1 MSAAIRRFRRLHTRQ
16 TTSDD
21 KNAASPVSHIPMVSW
36 RRLRDRAKEISQ
48 QTVTRSL
55 DSRIM
60 LNQRQSEDIQV
71 EAHCG
76 TRAFQISKRVGGEQK
91 LWLHAAIH
99 AVTAPLRPAHKL
111 ITHSGRAYG
120 ADFFFTEV
128 TNARAPDLIEP
139 DRSVHQNDRQC
150 RDLDCRVPTIQVCAR
165 IGLCHADRLCSF
177 DSFLK
182 RAAFFYLRQHHV

>member
-99 AVTAPLRPAHKL
+99 AVTAALRPAHEL
-111 ITHSGRAYG
+111 ITHAGRAYG
-120 ADFFFTEV
+120 TDFFFTEV
-128 TNARAPDLIEP
+128 TNTRAPDLIEP
-139 DRSVHQNDRQC
+139 DRGVHQNDGQSGHFDRGI
-150 RDLDCRVPTIQVCAR
+150 PTIQICRRV
-165 IGLCHADRLCSF
+165 RLCYSDGLRSF
-177 DSFLK
+177 NSLLK
-182 RAAFFYLRQHHV
+182 